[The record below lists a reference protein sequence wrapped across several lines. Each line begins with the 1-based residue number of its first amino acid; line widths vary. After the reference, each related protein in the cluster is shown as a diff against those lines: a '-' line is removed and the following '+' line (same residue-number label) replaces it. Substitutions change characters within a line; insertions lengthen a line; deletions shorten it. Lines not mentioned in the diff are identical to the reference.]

1 MEKLDFIAIG
11 GGSAGIAAANRA
23 GSFGKKVLLIEGNE
37 IGGTCVNV
45 GCVPKKIMWSA
56 ASMAQDFNLA
66 ADYGFNVQKPQLEFA
81 KLVANRSAYIDRLHG
96 SYFRNLDKNHVQVIK
111 GYAKFVDNRTVEV
124 NGSRYESDHILIAVG
139 GTPDIPDISGA
150 EYGIES
156 NQFFNELNELPT
168 SVAIIGNGY
177 VGTELAGTLNALG
190 SKVHMYA
197 KYDALLPKF
206 DELISTNVTES
217 YVKKGID
224 ISFKSEIAEIK
235 KTSDGKLEVVANDGT
250 IIVDRVIWAVG
261 RHPVTDKINISATD
275 VVLNDDGTIMV
286 DDYQNTSVVGV
297 YATGDVI
304 GKMDLTPVA
313 IAASR
318 RLMERVFNNKPTEH
332 LDYQLVPSVVFSH
345 PVAGTIGLTEAEAI
359 LEYGEGNLKIYRS
372 TFTPMRYSLGDVKET
387 ENLKLITFGENER
400 IIGLHGVGEGMDEM
414 LQGFAVAI
422 KMGATKKDFDD
433 TVAIHPTSAEEFVT
447 MT

>member
-1 MEKLDFIAIG
+1 MEKFDFIAIG

-66 ADYGFNVQKPQLEFA
+66 ADYGFDVQKPRLEFA

-124 NGSRYESDHILIAVG
+124 NGSQYESDHILIAVG

-286 DDYQNTSVVGV
+286 DDYQNTSVAGV

-359 LEYGEGNLKIYRS
+359 LEYGEDNLKIYRS

>member
-1 MEKLDFIAIG
+1 MEKIDLIVIG

-56 ASMAQDFNLA
+56 AALAQDFDLA
-66 ADYGFNVQKPQLEFA
+66 TDYGFTKQQPQLDFE
-81 KLVANRSAYIDRLHG
+81 KLVANRSAYIERLHG
-96 SYFRNLDKNHVQVIK
+96 AYFRNLDKNQVQVIK
-111 GYAKFVDNRTVEV
+111 GYAKFIDNQTVEV
-124 NGSRYESDHILIAVG
+124 NGSKYVSGHILIATG
-139 GTPDIPDISGA
+139 GTPNIPDIPGA
-150 EYGIES
+150 TYGIES
-156 NQFFNELNELPT
+156 NQFFDNLKELPAK
-168 SVAIIGNGY
+168 VAVIGNGY
-177 VGTELAGTLNALG
+177 IGTELAGTLNALG

-197 KYDALLPKF
+197 KYGTLLPNF
-206 DELISTNVTES
+206 DELISTNVTET
-217 YVKKGID
+217 YIENGID
-224 ISFKSEIAEIK
+224 ISFNSEVTELK
-235 KTSDGKLEVVANDGT
+235 QRSDGKYEVITNDGSLV
-250 IIVDRVIWAVG
+250 VDCVIWAVG
-261 RHPVTDKINISATD
+261 RRPVTDKMNISATNIK
-275 VVLNDDGTIMV
+275 LNDNGTIVV
-286 DDYQNTSVVGV
+286 DEYQNTSVAGI

-304 GKMDLTPVA
+304 GKLDLTPVA

-332 LDYQLVPSVVFSH
+332 LDYKLVPTVVFSH

-359 LEYGEGNLKIYRS
+359 LEYGKENLKIYRS
-372 TFTPMRYSLGDVKET
+372 SFTPMRYSLGDSKVK
-387 ENLKLITFGENER
+387 ENLKLITVGEDER
-400 IIGLHGVGEGMDEM
+400 IVGLHGVGEGMDEM

>member
-1 MEKLDFIAIG
+1 MEKFDFIAIG

-66 ADYGFNVQKPQLEFA
+66 ADYGFDVQKPRLEFA